1 MPVAGTISYSWIYM
15 AKRSKKFWF
24 FSGMLGLVVAWT
36 ILGLFRTGGI
46 ERGFYTN
53 PDYAWAS
60 DMDGVTCEL
69 QRIPVNLTEG
79 ASRTYNLVG
88 ELCWMGELSDKT
100 LQVMVSGAGYG
111 AVYWDFPYQPNTYSY
126 ARAALRAGDAV
137 FNFDRLGMG
146 LSDHPFG
153 ASLDV
158 DTQAYVLHQ
167 TLNAL
172 TTEQEF
178 NAVVMLGHSFGSTIS
193 LAHAL
198 AFPEQSDGIV
208 LTGFIHNFNP
218 AFGQAMGQGVSLA
231 AFSGPLADDLVDP
244 TYLISKP
251 DSRGDVFYTPDNVD
265 AGVIATDNAT
275 RETTALGEIISM
287 SRYFKDQS
295 KSLTVPVF
303 VLIGEDDF
311 VVCGDKLDC
320 TDHAALLAH
329 ELAFYPDTVCPE
341 VRILENTNHN
351 ANLHLNA
358 KANFALMQDWINRLV
373 GSAGVAATAPCGLP
387 AGG

>member
-1 MPVAGTISYSWIYM
+1 M

-24 FSGMLGLVVAWT
+24 FSGLLGLILAWT
-36 ILGLFRTGGI
+36 ILGLFNTGGI

-53 PDYAWAS
+53 PDYAWAA
-60 DMDGVTCEL
+60 DMDGVTCEQ
-69 QRIPVNLTEG
+69 QRIPVNLAEG
-79 ASRTYNLVG
+79 SSREYSLVG
-88 ELCWMGELSDKT
+88 QLCWMGELNDKT
-100 LQVMVSGAGYG
+100 LQVLVSGAGYG
-111 AVYWDFPYQPNTYSY
+111 AVYWDFPYQPDTYSY
-126 ARAALRAGDAV
+126 ARTALRAGDAV

-172 TTEQEF
+172 TAERDF

-198 AFPEQSDGIV
+198 KYPEQSDGIV

-218 AFGQAMGQGVSLA
+218 AFAQAMGQGVSFA
-231 AFSGPLADDLVDP
+231 AFSGPLSSDLVDP

-251 DSRGDVFYTPDNVD
+251 DSRGDVFYTSGNVD

-275 RETTALGEIISM
+275 RETTAMGELFSM

-295 KSLTVPVF
+295 KALTVPVF
-303 VLIGEDDF
+303 VLIGENDF
-311 VVCGDKLDC
+311 VVCGSKLDC
-320 TDHAALLAH
+320 TDHATLLAH
-329 ELAFYPDTVCPE
+329 ELAFYPATVCPE
-341 VRILENTNHN
+341 IKVLDDTNHN

-358 KANFALMQDWINRLV
+358 TDNFYLMQDWINRRV
-373 GSAGVAATAPCGLP
+373 GSAGMTATQPCVQ
-387 AGG
+387 